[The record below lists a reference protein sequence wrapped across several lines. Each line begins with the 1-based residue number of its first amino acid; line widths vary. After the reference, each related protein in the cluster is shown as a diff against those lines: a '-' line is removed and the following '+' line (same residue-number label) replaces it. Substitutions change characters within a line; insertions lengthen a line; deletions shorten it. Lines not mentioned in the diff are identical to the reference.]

1 MALPRHQLHLTPGTV
16 SCSPSPVF
24 THLNLA
30 SQQSILQLLNGCPT
44 ENVNLAY
51 PQSYNSL
58 IQEELRTGAS
68 CTFLWTTAA
77 ASRLANLRERL
88 PNARYVL
95 LFYLKADASDLRCLA
110 LASALVDLVSTCESW
125 GAEQEL
131 LSIGFRFSR
140 NKRVFSALVFDGGL
154 GEAFRHVA
162 KAAEE
167 CSPGFAFYHYPQH
180 TMFATRWMGK
190 QSMSIDPSFAE
201 DVLCQV
207 NDTLSGM
214 ASRSQKGSQ
223 EGQNSF
229 IQTLLHDG
237 LCHLT
242 AFTPFTFLWMKADQL
257 MDEPPRQAV
266 YAVQF
271 TAVADHTFQP
281 VALTYLVLRFNEVY
295 ADATAEMVGITYWFT
310 DGVLYGAFLY
320 DDGLEWYYDCVI
332 RGQTATTMDD
342 DFQWHGD
349 YPVVFWNCG
358 GTPTPTFDPH
368 DHLETF
374 FVKTR

>member
-30 SQQSILQLLNGCPT
+30 SQQSILQLLNGCALLKSVRIPIIET
-44 ENVNLAY
+44 LASVVANANLAY

-77 ASRLANLRERL
+77 ASGLANLRERL

-131 LSIGFRFSR
+131 LSVGFRFSR
-140 NKRVFSALVFDGGL
+140 NKRVFGALVFDGGL
-154 GEAFRHVA
+154 REAFRHVA

-167 CSPGFAFYHYPQH
+167 RSPGFAFYHYPQH

-207 NDTLSGM
+207 KEL
-214 ASRSQKGSQ
+214 
-223 EGQNSF
+223 
-229 IQTLLHDG
+229 
-237 LCHLT
+237 
-242 AFTPFTFLWMKADQL
+242 
-257 MDEPPRQAV
+257 
-266 YAVQF
+266 YA
-271 TAVADHTFQP
+271 
-281 VALTYLVLRFNEVY
+281 L
-295 ADATAEMVGITYWFT
+295 
-310 DGVLYGAFLY
+310 
-320 DDGLEWYYDCVI
+320 
-332 RGQTATTMDD
+332 
-342 DFQWHGD
+342 
-349 YPVVFWNCG
+349 
-358 GTPTPTFDPH
+358 
-368 DHLETF
+368 
-374 FVKTR
+374 